1 MTSVLQRARNERTRS
16 QLQLVFQLARRQ
28 VSMRYKESALG
39 IVWSVLVP
47 LCLLAIYGVVYGV
60 IFASKWTTPDGT
72 QGPFALYIFSGIIAF
87 NLFAEIVTSATTLV
101 QANATLIK
109 RTTVSTR
116 VLPLA
121 SSLSA
126 LFTFGLSA
134 IAFVIMY
141 AVLAGVPPWTAL
153 LTPLLLVPLWLLC
166 LGFSFLL
173 SALAAYFRDLG
184 QIVPLATTAVLF
196 LSPVFYPETAIPDR
210 LRPIVLAASP
220 LGVILPAS
228 KDLLFYGRFP
238 EMGPLLIYTLV
249 ALLVLGLGYWFYGK
263 ASRGFADVV

>member
-1 MTSVLQRARNERTRS
+1 MTTLLDRARSERTRS
-16 QLQLVFQLARRQ
+16 QLQLVVQLANRQ

-60 IFASKWTTPDGT
+60 IFQSKWTTPDGKP
-72 QGPFALYIFSGIIAF
+72 GPFALYIFSGIIAF
-87 NLFAEIVTSATTLV
+87 NLFAEIVSSATTLV

-121 SSLSA
+121 SALSA

-134 IAFVIMY
+134 LAFIIMY
-141 AVLAGVPPWTAL
+141 GILAGLPPWTAV
-153 LTPLLLVPLWLLC
+153 LTPLLLIPLWILC

-173 SALAAYFRDLG
+173 SGLSAYFRDLG

-196 LSPVFYPETAIPDR
+196 LSPVFYPETAIPQA
-210 LRPIVLAASP
+210 LRPVIQAVSP
-220 LGVILPAS
+220 LGIILPAS
-228 KDLLFYGRFP
+228 KDLLFYGRVP
-238 EMGPLLIYTLV
+238 AMGPLLIYTLI
-249 ALLVLGLGYWFYGK
+249 ALVVLSIGYWFYGK